1 MAGKIAKVLESNG
14 DPLNGYAAPAAGVQ
28 AEIVR
33 ENDGSGRFLRGHSAN
48 PAGRVKGLRNK
59 ITLERLL
66 LEDML
71 RQTLVQKSPG
81 LLKRAIKMAMGH
93 ECDECHVEHKDEN
106 GKPVRPPCGGYRPG
120 NDRVMRALL
129 DKVLATPKHD
139 DAGEAKDNEIKI
151 LIQNLTNSPTPMSE
165 PGLTTVTVTPTQT
178 KVEHDDGQAE

>member
-1 MAGKIAKVLESNG
+1 MAGKISKVLEGNSDPSNG
-14 DPLNGYAAPAAGVQ
+14 YSAPEVVAK

-33 ENDGSGRFLRGHSAN
+33 ENDGSGRFLKGHSAN

-71 RQTLVQKSPG
+71 RQTLIQKSPA
-81 LLKRAIKMAMGH
+81 LLKRAIKMALGH
-93 ECDECHVEHKDEN
+93 ECDECWVEVKDEN
-106 GKPVRPPCGGYRPG
+106 GKRLPPTCGGYRPG
-120 NDRVMRALL
+120 NDRIMRALL

-151 LIQNLTNSPTPMSE
+151 LIQNLTNSPTPKSE